1 MSQLNHGNF
10 YQAVYSTTTNHELNK
25 EGHTNA
31 EQVSNDLCFS
41 AEPLNDSPFSAYE
54 AAIMDMSA

>member
-1 MSQLNHGNF
+1 MSQLDHLNF
-10 YQAVYSTTTNHELNK
+10 CQAVYATTTHHELNK
-25 EGHTNA
+25 EGQNNA